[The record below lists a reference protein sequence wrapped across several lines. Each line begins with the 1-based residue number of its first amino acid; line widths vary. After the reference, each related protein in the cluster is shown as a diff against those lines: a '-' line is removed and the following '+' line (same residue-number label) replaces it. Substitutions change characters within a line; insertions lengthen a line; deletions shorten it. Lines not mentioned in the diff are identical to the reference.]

1 MNSDTILIEKCA
13 SHYDEMVKMLESVVN
28 IDSKVD
34 NPPGSAE
41 VAHIFGEKL
50 EKLGFDIEYRAG
62 GDLPTHLYGIR
73 KCGKEGA
80 KTVLFMGHMDTVFDK
95 GTAAERPF
103 RIDGEKAYGPGV
115 ADMKS
120 GITSALFALQS
131 LYETGWDDM
140 DIICFFAG
148 DEECGHPETDF
159 KEQLMEIAK
168 KVDFVFN
175 FETGMDSG
183 DMVVQ
188 RRGVLYPLLTVNG
201 IAAHAGKDPDK
212 GASAIKEIAYKISR
226 LYELDDK
233 ERGINFNAGKIY
245 GGIVDNGI
253 AGFAQCE
260 CDFRFDDSKDAPYI
274 LEKLQEVAAEVHVPK
289 TKTTITVDD
298 TRTFLP
304 MEVVDGTMEL
314 FVLIQKQAA
323 KIGREVNPVK
333 VGSGA
338 DSCWTTY
345 VGTPTICA
353 MGGRGGL
360 NHSDKEYLFIDSL
373 KDRSQIIALTLKNYD
388 L

>member
-1 MNSDTILIEKCA
+1 MKDKALIEKCA

-50 EKLGFDIEYRAG
+50 KEIGFDVEYREG
-62 GDLPTHLYGIR
+62 GEIPTHLYAEK
-73 KCGKEGA
+73 KCSKEDA
-80 KTVLFMGHMDTVFDK
+80 VTVLFTGHMDTVFDK

-103 RIDGEKAYGPGV
+103 RIEGEKAYGPGV

-120 GITSALFALQS
+120 GITAAIFALQS

-140 DIICFFAG
+140 NVICYFAG
-148 DEECGHPETDF
+148 DEECGHPQTNF
-159 KEQLMEIAK
+159 KEEMMEIARN
-168 KVDFVFN
+168 VNFVFN
-175 FETGMDSG
+175 FETGVDSG

-188 RRGVLYPLLTVNG
+188 RRGVMYPVVTVEG
-201 IAAHAGKDPDK
+201 ISAHSGKDPDK
-212 GASAIKEIAYKISR
+212 GASAIKEIAYKIQK
-226 LYELDDK
+226 LYELDDA
-233 ERGINFNAGKIY
+233 ERGINFNAGRIS
-245 GGIVDNGI
+245 GGVVPNGI
-253 AGFAQCE
+253 AGFAECE

-274 LEKLQEVAAEVHVPK
+274 MEKLQEVAKEVYVPNTK
-289 TKTTITVDD
+289 TKITVDE

-304 MEVVDGTMEL
+304 MEVVDGTMEI
-314 FVLIQKQAA
+314 FGLIQEQAR
-323 KIGREVNPVK
+323 KVGMEIKPIK
-333 VGSGA
+333 VGSGS

-360 NHSDKEYLFIDSL
+360 NHSELEYLFIDSL
-373 KDRSQIIALTLKNYD
+373 KDRSQIIALTLKNYN